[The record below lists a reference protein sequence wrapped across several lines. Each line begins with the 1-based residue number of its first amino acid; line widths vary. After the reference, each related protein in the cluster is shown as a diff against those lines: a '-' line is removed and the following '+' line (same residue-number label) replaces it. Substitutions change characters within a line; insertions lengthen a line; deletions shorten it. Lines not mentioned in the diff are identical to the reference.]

1 MLEDPKL
8 TWRQLQHDANDAR
21 ASGLMLSDDMKA
33 PSSYLKGGHLAE
45 AR

>member
-1 MLEDPKL
+1 MLEDAKL

-21 ASGLMLSDDMKA
+21 ASGLSDDMKA